1 MAVFRV
7 EKNSGYTVM
16 SNHHLRN
23 RALSLKAKGLLSQ
36 MLSLPEDWDYTLQGL
51 ARINRESID
60 AIRQAIRELEQAGYI
75 QRSRERDEK
84 GRLRGADYVIFELP
98 QPVPASVSP
107 TLENPTLENVLQTF
121 CTITRTKLSIRAVI
135 TPIIR
140 FTIMPFIAIFKDSI
154 NNHDITS
161 FYPKSNSPG
170 LKNNLY

>member
-1 MAVFRV
+1 M
-7 EKNSGYTVM
+7 NTYTY
-16 SNHHLRN
+16 RN
-23 RALSLKAKGLLSQ
+23 PPCVYSHISF
-36 MLSLPEDWDYTLQGL
+36 W
-51 ARINRESID
+51 RISFCMTWIM
-60 AIRQAIRELEQAGYI
+60 
-75 QRSRERDEK
+75 
-84 GRLRGADYVIFELP
+84 
-98 QPVPASVSP
+98 
-107 TLENPTLENVLQTF
+107 NVLQTF